1 MMVWNIRIY
10 LLMTDCLSL
19 SLSWSLLISTVAYWG
34 KIQLN
39 FSSETQ

>member
-10 LLMTDCLSL
+10 LLMLSLSL
-19 SLSWSLLISTVAYWG
+19 SLSWSLLISTVTYWG